1 MAQHRSKLDVQEIA
15 ADVEA
20 RTRKVRVA
28 LVAGGSV
35 REAALRTAL
44 VADGRQ
50 LMHEDLLPED
60 VLDALADL
68 EPDVVVI
75 DVPTG
80 LDDDIAV
87 VASIAATSGPT
98 GIVVVLPEDQ
108 PDVAVQAL
116 LAGATGIVWRDACES
131 TLRNAV
137 AAAARGEPAV
147 PGGVTMA
154 LVRRL
159 RDAAPG

>member
-1 MAQHRSKLDVQEIA
+1 
-15 ADVEA
+15 
-20 RTRKVRVA
+20 
-28 LVAGGSV
+28 
-35 REAALRTAL
+35 
-44 VADGRQ
+44 
-50 LMHEDLLPED
+50 
-60 VLDALADL
+60 
-68 EPDVVVI
+68 
-75 DVPTG
+75 
-80 LDDDIAV
+80 
-87 VASIAATSGPT
+87 
-98 GIVVVLPEDQ
+98 
-108 PDVAVQAL
+108 VQAL